1 MPELCFTGG
10 VVSVRSFPR
19 DLDRRQK
26 TAKDSFDIR
35 PPARKDHTA
44 TLLLNGKVLVTG
56 RAFSSHKVPLA
67 SAERYDWPRHYPP
80 KKTGVEKASQ

>member
-35 PPARKDHTA
+35 PRTDTVQ
-44 TLLLNGKVLVTG
+44 LRQV
-56 RAFSSHKVPLA
+56 R
-67 SAERYDWPRHYPP
+67 
-80 KKTGVEKASQ
+80 